1 VLTRL
6 RATPGVDGVAIA
18 NAIPLNGGGPG
29 TGFAIDG
36 GTDFKSN
43 ADYFAVD
50 SAYFRTMGIRLV
62 GGRGFTSADKPGAE
76 QVVVINRE
84 AADKYWPGADA
95 IGHRIRPPGI
105 DRHGALWLTVVGVV
119 ENVRQYGL
127 DRPANPQMYVH
138 YLQRPER
145 LQSGTIVAL
154 TNRPAAVGPAI
165 RSAVADADREAMVE
179 ISSMQQLLDRSVAGR
194 RFSMTVLSAF
204 SALALFLAAVGIYG
218 VLAYAVVQRQREIGV
233 RMALG
238 LTRVGVRSLVIGDAM
253 RAVLPGLGIGLIG
266 AFFTVRLI
274 TGMLYG
280 IAPVDPITFVVTPAV
295 ILVVSMAASFWPA
308 TRAARVDPMIAMRA
322 E

>member
-1 VLTRL
+1 
-6 RATPGVDGVAIA
+6 
-18 NAIPLNGGGPG
+18 
-29 TGFAIDG
+29 
-36 GTDFKSN
+36 
-43 ADYFAVD
+43 
-50 SAYFRTMGIRLV
+50 
-62 GGRGFTSADKPGAE
+62 
-76 QVVVINRE
+76 VVINRE

-105 DRHGALWLTVVGVV
+105 DTHRNLWLTVVGIV

-127 DRPANPQMYVH
+127 DQPANPQMYVH

-145 LQSGTIVAL
+145 LQSGTIVAV
-154 TNRPAAVGPAI
+154 TNKPAAVGPAI
-165 RSAVADADREAMVE
+165 RSAVAEADRNALVE
-179 ISSMQQLLDRSVAGR
+179 ITSMQQLLDRSVSGR

-238 LTRVGVRSLVIGDAM
+238 STRVGVRSLIVADAM
-253 RAVLPGLGIGLIG
+253 AAVVPGLALGLIG

-280 IAPVDPITFVVTPAV
+280 IAPVDPITFIVTPVV
-295 ILVVSMAASFWPA
+295 ILVVSVLASFWPA
-308 TRAARVDPMIAMRA
+308 TRAARIDPMIAMRS